1 MRRILTINPKIFNA
15 SLRERIEE
23 IKRVN
28 EAYILMT
35 DKELGGVLAQFPF
48 IFEIPAEKI
57 KENIIVLRSYN
68 FTSSQIHSIVG
79 NFFHFSLNFFIF

>member
-15 SLRERIEE
+15 TLREKIQE

-35 DKELGGVLAQFPF
+35 NKELGRVLAQFPF
-48 IFEIPAEKI
+48 IFEIPIEKI

-68 FTSSQIHSIVG
+68 FTSPQIHQIVEIL
-79 NFFHFSLNFFIF
+79 FHFFT